1 MRARLD
7 LLCKLSKLELFKKFE
22 SPEDHQR
29 ETAELRQ
36 KLERLIEL
44 RAEERMQA
52 ELLRRE
58 QEQQDLDSDQK
69 T

>member
-1 MRARLD
+1 MQVVE
-7 LLCKLSKLELFKKFE
+7 KLELFKKFE
-22 SPEDHQR
+22 PPEDHQR
-29 ETAELRQ
+29 RTAELRQ

-52 ELLRRE
+52 ELIRRE
-58 QEQQDLDSDQK
+58 QEQQDPESCLNPDEK